1 MAEAKPTPA
10 YLMAVGDHLDECEAD
25 IANLKAILADRP
37 WSRLERHAAERTLQ
51 VLIEGCIGLA
61 KHWARRETGRPA
73 SEAASAFEHLIDR
86 GQIGHEVPWRK
97 VIGLRNALVHD
108 YLDVDPQIIQDV
120 IERDHYQS
128 LLDFGRQAIAALGE
142 PAGDS

>member
-1 MAEAKPTPA
+1 MAEAKPTAA
-10 YLMAVGDHLDECEAD
+10 YLMAVGDHLDECETD
-25 IANLKAILADRP
+25 IANLKTILADRP

-61 KHWARRETGRPA
+61 KHWARREIGRLT
-73 SEAASAFEHLIDR
+73 SDAASAFEHLIER

-97 VIGLRNALVHD
+97 VVGLRNALVHD

-120 IERDHYQS
+120 IEQDHYRS
-128 LLDFGRQAIAALGE
+128 LLDFGRQAIAALAQEDG
-142 PAGDS
+142 GG